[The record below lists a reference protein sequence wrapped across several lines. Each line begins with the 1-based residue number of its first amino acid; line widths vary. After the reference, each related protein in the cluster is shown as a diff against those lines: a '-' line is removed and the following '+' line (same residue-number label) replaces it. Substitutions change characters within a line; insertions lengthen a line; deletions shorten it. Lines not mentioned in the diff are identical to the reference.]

1 MKHTYYENGTAVA
14 CRLLWCYDGDTLR
27 IQTEHRQ
34 IRIVRLSGI
43 DAPEKGQIGYRAAR
57 VALYKQIE
65 SAPCLMSA
73 QKIDRYNRTVCDI
86 VRSDDIREN
95 VSEMMVAAGWAWWY
109 KQFAP
114 REWKLKAAEREA
126 RRQGLGIWAVSGNI
140 PPWAWRRGKRTN
152 GIQDAR
158 SEEISEY
165 RDKGAPGSQSVQE
178 SALLPDATDTIGSE
192 SSSSRQKNYIRGKRS
207 SKDRLTTSVE

>member
-1 MKHTYYENGTAVA
+1 MKHTYHENGSAVA
-14 CRLLWCYDGDTLR
+14 CRLLWCYDGDTVR

-34 IRIVRLSGI
+34 IRIIRLSGI

-57 VALYKQIE
+57 VALYEQIQA
-65 SAPCLMSA
+65 APCLFTA
-73 QKIDRYNRTVCDI
+73 VKIDRYKRVVCDI
-86 VRSDDIREN
+86 VRSEKFEESISEN
-95 VSEMMVAAGWAWWY
+95 MVSAGFAWWY

-114 REWKLKAAEREA
+114 REWRLKAAEREA
-126 RRQGLGIWAVSGNI
+126 RQQGRGIWAHRGNV

-152 GIQDAR
+152 GIQDAM

-207 SKDRLTTSVE
+207 SKDRLTKSVE